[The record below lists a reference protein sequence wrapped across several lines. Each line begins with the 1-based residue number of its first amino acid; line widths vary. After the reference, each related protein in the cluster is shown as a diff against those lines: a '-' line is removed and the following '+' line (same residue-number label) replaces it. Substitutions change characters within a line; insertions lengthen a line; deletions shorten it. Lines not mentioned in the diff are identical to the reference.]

1 MKETKAEKK
10 ARQKAERQAKAE
22 AKRRGGRTS
31 APSVTA
37 PAQLPASPHAL
48 EEVQQAEPELSE
60 VFHFPMGRKV
70 YKQNG
75 VPFIYAMPEE
85 TYRILAE
92 ENNII
97 LRQLLRY
104 NDLDAERTLTP
115 GTMVYLQAKKN
126 QTRKG
131 LDKYIVEQ
139 DGEQLR
145 DICQRFGVKMKSIS
159 KLNGFPSSHRLREGD
174 TILLRK

>member
-1 MKETKAEKK
+1 MAEKEL
-10 ARQKAERQAKAE
+10 R
-22 AKRRGGRTS
+22 
-31 APSVTA
+31 
-37 PAQLPASPHAL
+37 
-48 EEVQQAEPELSE
+48 EE
-60 VFHFPMGRKV
+60 FHFQMGRKI

-75 VPFIYAMPEE
+75 VPFIYAMEDE
-85 TYRILAE
+85 SYRIIAE

-104 NDLDAERTLTP
+104 NDLDAERTLLP
-115 GTMVYLQAKKN
+115 GTVVYLQAKKN

-139 DGEQLR
+139 DGESLR
-145 DICQRFGVKMKSIS
+145 DICQRFGVKQKSIE
-159 KLNGFPSSHRLREGD
+159 KINGFSASHHLREGD

>member
-1 MKETKAEKK
+1 
-10 ARQKAERQAKAE
+10 
-22 AKRRGGRTS
+22 
-31 APSVTA
+31 
-37 PAQLPASPHAL
+37 
-48 EEVQQAEPELSE
+48 
-60 VFHFPMGRKV
+60 MGRKI

-75 VPFIYAMPEE
+75 VPFIYAMEDE
-85 TYRILAE
+85 NYRIIAE

-104 NDLDAERTLTP
+104 NDLDAERTLLP
-115 GTMVYLQAKKN
+115 GTVVYLQAKKN

-139 DGEQLR
+139 DGESLR

-159 KLNGFPSSHRLREGD
+159 KLNGFTASHTLREGD